1 MPDGLSPEPRDCPS
15 VLRPHDGRVASLCV
29 CVCWWGGGSFSL
41 FSTKLLLTAAAS
53 GVVAVPRVSSAHC
66 RASV

>member
-1 MPDGLSPEPRDCPS
+1 MGFLPSLETVPLSFVPMMDGLLVC
-15 VLRPHDGRVASLCV
+15 VCV

-41 FSTKLLLTAAAS
+41 LSTKLLLTAAAS

>member
-29 CVCWWGGGSFSL
+29 CVCVLVGGRFFFFVFHEAVADGSSL
-41 FSTKLLLTAAAS
+41 WRGCCA
-53 GVVAVPRVSSAHC
+53 PR
-66 RASV
+66 

>member
-15 VLRPHDGRVASLCV
+15 VLCPHDGRVASLRV
-29 CVCWWGGGSFSL
+29 CVGGGGGSFSL